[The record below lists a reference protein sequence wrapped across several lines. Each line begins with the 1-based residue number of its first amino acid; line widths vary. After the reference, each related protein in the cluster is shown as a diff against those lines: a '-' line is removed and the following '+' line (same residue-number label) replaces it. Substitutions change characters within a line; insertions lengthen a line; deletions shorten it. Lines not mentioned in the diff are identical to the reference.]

1 MSYGFASIAD
11 YADKFAVSVDSESK
25 KAKEIRGLLANVY
38 NQKSSISHRRQLYR
52 KLVENDLG
60 HVLQSTHL
68 QLQYPLPRPW
78 VDLDPVVA
86 YYVYK
91 AYGWYFLSGQHR
103 SLLLL
108 LTLSALLLVGS
119 FYIIKDRVI
128 PKLRPQNTEVF
139 FKDVRGIS
147 EFKDELEEIVDFL
160 KHPEKYAAAGAQI
173 PRGVL
178 LNGPPGSG
186 KTLMAKAMASE
197 AGVNFIYKSGS
208 EFEEIYFGVGAQ
220 RVRKLFKRARQYA
233 PCIIFID
240 EIDAMAV
247 NRSQMGTSQLGC
259 LNQLLTEMDGFVASD
274 NVIVL
279 AATNQLDVLDK
290 ALTRPGRF
298 DKIIHVGYPDKDGRK
313 DILDYY
319 LQKIKWDEANV
330 DLDVI
335 SRATTGFS
343 GSQIKNL
350 VNVAAL
356 NAVKQQ
362 RSKAVHEDFEF
373 AIDRISMG
381 TGKKNMHVTEK
392 DKLLTAYHEGGHTLA
407 NLLTKG
413 TLPLH
418 KVTILPR
425 GSALGYVLVDSV
437 SPLCFLTRTSTP
449 NQRKRCLLSSML
461 LWEDV
466 LLRKSSMATKI
477 SLQDAVAIYPKLLRL
492 RTSSS
497 DTTVWQTASSCC
509 QLGRRISA
517 MVLTS
522 SLISMSSQS

>member
-1 MSYGFASIAD
+1 MLSRVCGLPSKLVAKGFRSRHPSTTASTLGPTNTRLLAGFASIAD
-11 YADKFAVSVDSESK
+11 LADKFASTVDSESRR
-25 KAKEIRGLLANVY
+25 AKEIKGLLANVY
-38 NQKSSISHRRQLYR
+38 KHKGSVSHRRLLYK
-52 KLVENDLG
+52 KLIEYDLG
-60 HVLQSTHL
+60 HILQSTHL
-68 QLQYPLPRPW
+68 QLQHPLPRPW

-86 YYVYK
+86 YQVYK
-91 AYGWYFLSGQHR
+91 AYGAYFFSGQHR
-103 SLLLL
+103 SLLLV
-108 LTLSALLLVGS
+108 LSLAALMLIGG
-119 FYIIKDRVI
+119 YYYAKDRII
-128 PKLRPQNTEVF
+128 PKLKQHNTQVF
-139 FKDVRGIS
+139 FKDVRGIT
-147 EFKDELEEIVDFL
+147 EFKSELEEIVDFL

-197 AGVNFIYKSGS
+197 AGVNFIYKSGA
-208 EFEEIYFGVGAQ
+208 EFEEVYFGVGAQ
-220 RVRKLFKRARQYA
+220 RVRKLFKKARQYA

-247 NRSQMGTSQLGC
+247 NRSRMGSSQLGC
-259 LNQLLTEMDGFVASD
+259 LNQLLTEMDGFVPSD

-319 LQKIKWDEANV
+319 LQKIKWDQKTV

-356 NAVKQQ
+356 NAVKQN
-362 RSKAVHEDFEF
+362 RTKAVHEDFEF

-407 NLLTKG
+407 NLLTRG
-413 TLPLH
+413 TMSLH

-425 GSALGYVLVDSV
+425 GGALG
-437 SPLCFLTRTSTP
+437 
-449 NQRKRCLLSSML
+449 
-461 LWEDV
+461 
-466 LLRKSSMATKI
+466 
-477 SLQDAVAIYPKLLRL
+477 
-492 RTSSS
+492 
-497 DTTVWQTASSCC
+497 
-509 QLGRRISA
+509 
-517 MVLTS
+517 
-522 SLISMSSQS
+522 